1 MKCHVCGVDIPEG
14 ATHCPDCG
22 TIIEVTEQGGL
33 QRLVWGRSK
42 HRPRACFH
50 LQHRHRWWYV
60 KDLGSSN
67 GTFLWTSGAQ
77 QPQRLPP
84 HQPAALNDGDEVAFG
99 NARFIFRT
107 R

>member
-1 MKCHVCGVDIPEG
+1 MFVVWIFLRGPPI
-14 ATHCPDCG
+14 AR
-22 TIIEVTEQGGL
+22 IAEQSSKLQSKGGL
-33 QRLVWGRSK
+33 QRLVWGRNK